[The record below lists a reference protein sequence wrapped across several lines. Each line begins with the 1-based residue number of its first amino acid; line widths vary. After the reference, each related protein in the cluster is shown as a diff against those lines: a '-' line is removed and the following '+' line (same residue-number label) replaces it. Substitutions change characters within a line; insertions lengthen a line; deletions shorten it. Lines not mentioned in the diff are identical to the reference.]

1 MIRYKGWELIKMANE
16 GKIKNGDE
24 FKEVNGDLYIKFVN
38 SADRFSFRNNR
49 DVEIGNS
56 YFTRD
61 HIFVKKQKPLNFFE
75 AMKAVDEG
83 KKVTNDYL
91 EDECGNYT
99 SYYLKENNKLYYY
112 FQGDNTGDVC
122 DINRDEIICRWYIYE
137 D

>member
-24 FKEVNGDLYIKFVN
+24 FKEVDGNLYIKFVN
-38 SADRFSFRNNR
+38 SDDRFSFRNNR

-61 HIFVKKQKPLNFFE
+61 HIYTKKRKSLTFFE
-75 AMKAVDEG
+75 AMKAADEG
-83 KKVTNDYL
+83 KKVTNDCL
-91 EDECGNYT
+91 QSIDSE
-99 SYYLKENNKLYYY
+99 YYY
-112 FQGDNTGDVC
+112 FKSEKGSLQFYDDEQYDYTE
-122 DINRDEIICRWYIYE
+122 INAEELNPKTKWYIYE

>member
-38 SADRFSFRNNR
+38 SNDRFSFRNNR

-61 HIFVKKQKPLNFFE
+61 YIYTKKQKSLTFFE

-91 EDECGNYT
+91 ESIDSE
-99 SYYLKENNKLYYY
+99 YYY
-112 FQGDNTGDVC
+112 SKYENGSLQLYDNEEYDYSEIDVEEL
-122 DINRDEIICRWYIYE
+122 NPKTKWYIYE